1 MENKAKNGKAGVL
14 FYLIMILLPLLAA
27 LICLGIGRYSLTPSE
42 TVKVL
47 FSKLTGADVDKTAAT
62 VIYNVRL
69 PRILLAAAVGAGLSC
84 AGAAF
89 QGLFSNPL
97 ATPDT
102 LGVASGASFGA
113 VLAMLF
119 GGNLVAIQLTA
130 LVFGLLSCFVTYSI
144 GKTKGRSNIVMIV
157 LAGIV
162 ISAVFEALVSLL
174 KYLADPEDQLP
185 QITYWLMGSMSRA
198 TYGNLALGIPFIAIG
213 VLIIFLL
220 RWRLNIL
227 SLNEDEA
234 HSLGMNTQL
243 IKCMIG
249 LLKWKSGCSELDGTN
264 ISQLRHREL
273 WQKIAYVPQAK
284 GSAFS
289 YSAIDM
295 VTLGRSA
302 HLGTFSQPGKEDRA
316 AAERA
321 MEDMGIT
328 YLHDKLCNEM
338 SGGELQMVLI
348 ARALTIDPCMLV
360 LDEPESNLDFKNQL
374 IILDTIKRLSEKRGI
389 SAIVNTHYPEHA
401 LKMSDKALILNRDG
415 TSEYGAAE
423 EVINEENMR
432 RSFSVQV
439 YIDNFEYDGVRHKS
453 VVPLYLV

>member
-144 GKTKGRSNIVMIV
+144 GKTKGRSNIIMIV

-174 KYLADPEDQLP
+174 KYLADTSASNTAD
-185 QITYWLMGSMSRA
+185 IT
-198 TYGNLALGIPFIAIG
+198 IPFIAIG

-243 IKCMIG
+243 MRVAFIAASSMITASCVSMCGQVGWVG
-249 LLKWKSGCSELDGTN
+249 LLIPHIARMMKGNNNCTVIP
-264 ISQLRHREL
+264 ISICL
-273 WQKIAYVPQAK
+273 
-284 GSAFS
+284 GAFFMIVMDTF
-289 YSAIDM
+289 A
-295 VTLGRSA
+295 RSA
-302 HLGTFSQPGKEDRA
+302 T
-316 AAERA
+316 AAE
-321 MEDMGIT
+321 IPI
-328 YLHDKLCNEM
+328 
-338 SGGELQMVLI
+338 SI
-348 ARALTIDPCMLV
+348 LTAIIGAPV
-360 LDEPESNLDFKNQL
+360 F
-374 IILDTIKRLSEKRGI
+374 IIL
-389 SAIVNTHYPEHA
+389 
-401 LKMSDKALILNRDG
+401 LKKTG
-415 TSEYGAAE
+415 GAW
-423 EVINEENMR
+423 
-432 RSFSVQV
+432 S
-439 YIDNFEYDGVRHKS
+439 
-453 VVPLYLV
+453 

>member
-1 MENKAKNGKAGVL
+1 MNFEVKNGCFGYKKKQILNDISISVNDGEVMSVLGSNGV
-14 FYLIMILLPLLAA
+14 
-27 LICLGIGRYSLTPSE
+27 
-42 TVKVL
+42 
-47 FSKLTGADVDKTAAT
+47 
-62 VIYNVRL
+62 
-69 PRILLAAAVGAGLSC
+69 
-84 AGAAF
+84 
-89 QGLFSNPL
+89 
-97 ATPDT
+97 
-102 LGVASGASFGA
+102 
-113 VLAMLF
+113 
-119 GGNLVAIQLTA
+119 
-130 LVFGLLSCFVTYSI
+130 
-144 GKTKGRSNIVMIV
+144 GKT
-157 LAGIV
+157 
-162 ISAVFEALVSLL
+162 
-174 KYLADPEDQLP
+174 
-185 QITYWLMGSMSRA
+185 T
-198 TYGNLALGIPFIAIG
+198 
-213 VLIIFLL
+213 
-220 RWRLNIL
+220 
-227 SLNEDEA
+227 
-234 HSLGMNTQL
+234 L

-302 HLGTFSQPGKEDRA
+302 HLGTFSQPG
-316 AAERA
+316 
-321 MEDMGIT
+321 IT

-374 IILDTIKRLSEKRGI
+374 IILDTIKNLSEKRGI

-401 LKMSDKALILNRDG
+401 LKISDKALILNRDG

-439 YIDNFEYDGVRHKS
+439 YIDNFEYEGVRHKS